1 MPDIHF
7 ECPKCTQSIDAPE
20 ELANQLIECPI
31 CKETI
36 EVPVRS
42 RRESAVVQL
51 STLGH
56 KCVMSPI
63 RTAFWKRFGDN
74 ELSWNVAGW
83 VLAVAAF
90 VFATIVS
97 YRTIHYNSPNDLR
110 SPVVL
115 LVDALLASVVALGFA
130 VHEGSLKHWT
140 DAHLCLR
147 FGLWAAAIFR
157 LVPPIINEDILFYR
171 GEWSLDLPYIV
182 LGACIHGGLA
192 LLLASPYAIRVLNL
206 PVWADDESLRKLC
219 ITVVLVFFGVAGVVR
234 LLAEQS
240 LWNSGTP

>member
-1 MPDIHF
+1 
-7 ECPKCTQSIDAPE
+7 
-20 ELANQLIECPI
+20 
-31 CKETI
+31 
-36 EVPVRS
+36 
-42 RRESAVVQL
+42 
-51 STLGH
+51 
-56 KCVMSPI
+56 
-63 RTAFWKRFGDN
+63 
-74 ELSWNVAGW
+74 
-83 VLAVAAF
+83 
-90 VFATIVS
+90 
-97 YRTIHYNSPNDLR
+97 
-110 SPVVL
+110 
-115 LVDALLASVVALGFA
+115 
-130 VHEGSLKHWT
+130 LKHWT